1 MAIHLERTRD
11 GPRRRRLDAG
21 AEGRRVRGAAAAA
34 VPAKRE
40 VERDISQV
48 RGLTGDDHGLALPVR
63 DHESMDTPVGAAV
76 GVTAVTAG
84 ENVGGVLLPE
94 GGGTPEEARAEL
106 DVVVGGDLRGRRA
119 GHRGLCSRHGAEGHE
134 AQGHPQQHRDRLWY
148 AS

>member
-1 MAIHLERTRD
+1 MPARRAAGSAEP
-11 GPRRRRLDAG
+11 PRRPSQPNGKLNETFRRFGVL
-21 AEGRRVRGAAAAA
+21 RVTTTVWPCLFVIMRAWI
-34 VPAKRE
+34 P
-40 VERDISQV
+40 
-48 RGLTGDDHGLALPVR
+48 
-63 DHESMDTPVGAAV
+63 PVGAAV